1 MRTKSYIASL
11 QGRAHHATLLKVNSS
26 FIISPLL
33 SKDSEQLFSSKLLF
47 RTTQGIVKLEMGHAM
62 DMVVPC
68 KQKVIFLKLVV
79 AKK

>member
-1 MRTKSYIASL
+1 MRTKSYIARL
-11 QGRAHHATLLKVNSS
+11 QDRAHHATLLNSS

-47 RTTQGIVKLEMGHAM
+47 RTTQGIVKLEIGHAM